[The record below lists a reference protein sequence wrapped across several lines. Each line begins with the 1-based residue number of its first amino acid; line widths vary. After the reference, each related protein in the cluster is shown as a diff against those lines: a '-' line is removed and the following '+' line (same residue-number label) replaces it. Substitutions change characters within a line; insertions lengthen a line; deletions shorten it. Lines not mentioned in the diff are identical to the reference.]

1 MIIVQQAKSS
11 RILLGLSLLF
21 WAGLGTQCTFEE
33 QSSTGAGNSVES
45 SNSQL
50 AIEEV
55 NSIEPSLLADTREIA
70 QSLAKISQNDFSFQL
85 QFPLLYELLQGDP
98 EALAIVE
105 AFVKKAVGR
114 ESFSDEGDFLKLMEE
129 RDEQILPIILPYLE
143 NMEVEEWSE
152 KYDKLS
158 EELALLGL
166 QMTSAEGIFT
176 GLGPSSLFTQ
186 NLKLEKYTPIVK
198 YDAFTDAHTQSMNGE
213 YPFTNL
219 DPYIKMLLLGEQM
232 EREGNA
238 RIYYEKVGAS
248 FAEAL
253 HVLTDIHLIT
263 GDGARVGGVNV
274 ENYPYMFALES
285 LKKNLSRFEGSRYK
299 EPIQK
304 IANHPSEMTNRPAHL
319 HLLVES
325 WTDSEAEAK
334 GKVEEH
340 LKSGRDIPHFL
351 PVEKGD
357 GSTQYAVI
365 YRFHEDADQ
374 AESALKRMQAQN
386 ITGEMVF
393 VTCEKNKLYQ
403 LGY

>member
-1 MIIVQQAKSS
+1 MITVQRVKF
-11 RILLGLSLLF
+11 IPIFLGLSLLF
-21 WAGLGTQCTFEE
+21 WAGLGIQCTFEGQRSTE
-33 QSSTGAGNSVES
+33 DEEAVDSSS
-45 SNSQL
+45 SQL

-55 NSIEPSLLADTREIA
+55 SSLEPSLLADTREVA
-70 QSLAKISQNDFSFQL
+70 RSLAVISQNEFSFQT
-85 QFPLLYELLQGDP
+85 QFPVLFDLLKVDP
-98 EALAIVE
+98 EALAIIE
-105 AFVKKAVGR
+105 AFAKKAVGR
-114 ESFSDEGDFLKLMEE
+114 ESFSNEGDFLKLMEE
-129 RDEQILPIILPYLE
+129 RDEQVLPILLPYLE
-143 NMEVEEWSE
+143 NMEVEEWTE

-213 YPFTNL
+213 YPFNNL
-219 DPYIKMLLLGEQM
+219 DPYIKMILLGEQM

-238 RIYYEKVGAS
+238 RVYYEKVGAS
-248 FAEAL
+248 FSDAL
-253 HVLTDIHLIT
+253 HNLTDIHLVT
-263 GDGARVGGVNV
+263 GEGARVGGVNV
-274 ENYPYMFALES
+274 DAYPYDIPLES
-285 LKKNLSRFEGSRYK
+285 LKENLARFEGSRYK

-304 IANHPSEMTNRPAHL
+304 IIEHPSEMTNRPAHL

-325 WTDSEAEAK
+325 WAESEEEAK
-334 GKVEEH
+334 KKVEEH

-351 PVEKGD
+351 PVEKGN

-365 YRFHEDADQ
+365 YRFHENADQ
-374 AESALKRMQAQN
+374 AETALKRMQAQN